1 MSAAGNNANA
11 SFNFY
16 DLTAKVNYNINAKN
30 TVFLSGYFG
39 RDVFGTSFGFNWGNG
54 TISSRWNHVFS
65 EKLFMNATA
74 FYSNYDYLLDSD
86 IENKRPNDSFKW
98 SSNIENLSFYDD
110 KTYEPKEQI
119 SLINKF
125 KHNKIIFINGVIS
138 KVDIKYEDDTKVLI
152 NNDLDLSNN
161 SNGINPLVSL
171 NHALVSAHIGII
183 VKENYSLNRPLIL
196 YNITTE
202 DVNST
207 TLNLRTD
214 IKLEKNSSLKLVTI
228 FDDQSQNNFININQN
243 FDIAQDSIL
252 KSYKIDHKTNSN
264 IKYFYNNINL
274 DKNSI
279 SENFIFSTGSKFIK
293 NEVNCN
299 LNDQYSSAFIN
310 GVINLKNSQHH
321 EIKTNINHLAEN
333 TKSYQLIK
341 TVLNDKSK
349 GIYQGK
355 IFVDQKAQKTNGYQL
370 SKALLLNENTE
381 FDGKPE
387 LEIYADD
394 VKCSHGSTSGN
405 LDEDSIFYLMSR
417 GLSYQQS
424 KELLINGF
432 LMDAVEKITDLE
444 IKNLIKEMM
453 GVVE

>member
-1 MSAAGNNANA
+1 MIEQLKID
-11 SFNFY
+11 FN
-16 DLTAKVNYNINAKN
+16 KIEENSK
-30 TVFLSGYFG
+30 
-39 RDVFGTSFGFNWGNG
+39 
-54 TISSRWNHVFS
+54 FS
-65 EKLFMNATA
+65 EDNIKFRKKNLQHFVEKG
-74 FYSNYDYLLDSD
+74 FP
-86 IENKRPNDSFKW
+86 NKRIEDWKFSDLNQII
-98 SSNIENLSFYDD
+98 SSNISNLSFFND
-110 KTYEPKEQI
+110 KEFKDSEQI
-119 SLINKF
+119 YLIDKF
-125 KHNKIIFINGVIS
+125 EHNKIIFINGVIS
-138 KVDIKYEDDTKVLI
+138 KIDIKHEDDKKIII
-152 NNDLDLSNN
+152 NNDLDFIGN
-161 SNGINPLVSL
+161 SNEVNPLVSL
-171 NHALVSAHIGII
+171 NNALANTYTCVT
-183 VKENYSLNRPLIL
+183 VKENYSLNKPLII

-202 DVNST
+202 ELQST
-207 TLNLRTD
+207 ALNLRID
-214 IKLEKNSSLKLVTI
+214 IKLERNSNLKLVTM
-228 FDDQSQNNFININQN
+228 FDDNSQQNFININQN
-243 FDIAQDSIL
+243 FDIAQDAIL
-252 KSYKIDHKTNSN
+252 KSYKIDHKANSN

-274 DKNSI
+274 AKNSI

-310 GVINLKNSQHH
+310 GVINLNNSQHH

-349 GIYQGK
+349 GVYQGK
-355 IFVDQKAQKTNGYQL
+355 IYVDAKAQKTNGYQL
-370 SKALLLNENTE
+370 SKALLLNKDTE

-417 GLSYQQS
+417 GLSHLQS

-444 IKNLIKEMM
+444 IKDLIKDIM
-453 GVVE
+453 GIKE